1 MSYKNLIIHHEDRIA
16 LVTIHRPK
24 ARNALNLH
32 MVRELHS
39 ALDAL
44 SLEVDLRCLI
54 ITGSGDRAFVAGAD
68 IRELAERSMRD
79 AFLAINSS
87 LFQKLEQIPFPTIA
101 AIRGFALG
109 GGCELALA
117 CDIRICG
124 ESARLGQPEVGL
136 GIIPAAGATQRL
148 PRVVGLGRAKE
159 MILTGRILDANEAE
173 RIGLVNR
180 VVPDDRVLD
189 ECWGVARRIADQ
201 APLAVRLAKQAMN
214 ASQRT
219 GSDTG
224 FLIENLSQG
233 ILFDSAEKK
242 KRMRAF
248 LKGSSRG
255 KMKR

>member
-24 ARNALNLH
+24 VRNALNLH
-32 MVRELHS
+32 MVREFHS

-44 SLEVDLRCLI
+44 ALEVDLRCLI
-54 ITGSGDRAFVAGAD
+54 ITGSGDRAFMAGAD

-87 LFQKLEQIPFPTIA
+87 LFQKVENLSFPTIA

-124 ESARLGQPEVGL
+124 ESARFGQPEVGL

-148 PRVVGLGRAKE
+148 PRIVGLGRAKE
-159 MILTGRILDANEAE
+159 MILTGRILDASEAE

-219 GSDTG
+219 GLDTG

-233 ILFDSAEKK
+233 ILFESAEKK

-248 LKGSSRG
+248 LKGSSKG
-255 KMKR
+255 KVKR